1 MGWVETLDTHWWWM
15 IFAVMLGIGEIILP
29 GIFLIWIAVAAA
41 ATGLASFLLPIGT
54 AGQLILFALLCL
66 VATWAG
72 RRWYAGNPVAS
83 QDPLLNDRTA
93 RLIGE
98 IVTVVEPIEGGRGR
112 VKVDDGVWSARGADA
127 PAGARVRIT
136 GADASV
142 LTVEPAGLSNPQ

>member
-41 ATGLASFLLPIGT
+41 ATGLLSFALPIGT
-54 AGQLILFALLCL
+54 AGQVILFAALCL
-66 VATWAG
+66 VASWAG
-72 RRWYAGNPVAS
+72 RRWYADNPVDS
-83 QDPLLNDRTA
+83 QDPMLNDRTA

-98 IVTVVEPIEGGRGR
+98 VVTVVEPIEGGRGR
-112 VKVDDGVWSARGADA
+112 VKVEDGVWSCRGADA
-127 PAGARVRIT
+127 PLGAHVRIT

-142 LTVEPAGLSNPQ
+142 LIVEPA

>member
-1 MGWVETLDTHWWWM
+1 MTWVETLDTHWWWL

-41 ATGLASFLLPIGT
+41 ATGLLSFLLPIGT
-54 AGQLILFALLCL
+54 AAQMLIFALLCL
-66 VATWAG
+66 LATWIG
-72 RRWYAGNPVAS
+72 RRWYADNPVAS

-98 IVTVVEPIEGGRGR
+98 IVTVVEPIENGRGR
-112 VKVDDGVWSARGADA
+112 VRVDDGVWSCRGGDA
-127 PAGARVRIT
+127 PVGARVRIV

-142 LTVEPAGLSNPQ
+142 LMVEPA

>member
-1 MGWVETLDTHWWWM
+1 MAWVETLDTHWWWL

-41 ATGLASFLLPIGT
+41 ATGLLTLLVPIGT
-54 AGQLILFALLCL
+54 AAQVIIFAALCL

-72 RRWYAGNPVAS
+72 RRWYADNPVES

-98 IVTVVEPIEGGRGR
+98 IVTVVEPIENGRGR
-112 VKVDDGVWSARGADA
+112 VKVDDGVWSCKGADT
-127 PAGARVRIT
+127 PVGARVRIV

-142 LTVEPAGLSNPQ
+142 LVVELV